1 LFKETI
7 MNALHRMER
16 FLDQHMIPFDLVAH
30 PHTQSS
36 AETARAAGVP
46 PERLAK
52 GVLLDGEDC
61 QMVAMIPADQE
72 VQLGKL
78 RQDVGVEF
86 SLADEAS
93 VSRLFAECEPGV
105 VPGLPNA
112 WGVEM
117 VWDDDLMAQPDVY
130 LEAGDHERLLHIETR
145 FLREAFGDAPHCHFS
160 QPRMQHIQA

>member
-1 LFKETI
+1 

-16 FLDQHMIPFDLVAH
+16 FLDKHLIPFDIVAH
-30 PHTQSS
+30 PHTHTS
-36 AETARAAGVP
+36 AETARAAGLTP
-46 PERLAK
+46 DRLAK
-52 GVLLDGEDC
+52 GVLLDGMGC

-72 VQLGKL
+72 VHLGRL
-78 RQDVGVEF
+78 GLDQGVEF

-93 VSRLFAECEPGV
+93 VGRLFTECEPGV

-117 VWDDDLMAQPDVY
+117 VWDDALMAQPDIY

-145 FLREAFGDAPHCHFS
+145 YLREVFGDAPHCHFS
-160 QPRMQHIQA
+160 QPRMQHVRA

>member
-1 LFKETI
+1 

-16 FLDQHMIPFDLVAH
+16 FLDEHMIPFDLVAH
-30 PHTQSS
+30 PHSQTS
-36 AETARAAGVP
+36 AETARAAGLTLDRV
-46 PERLAK
+46 AK
-52 GVLLDGEDC
+52 GVLLDSMDC

-72 VQLGKL
+72 IQLGKL
-78 RQDVGVEF
+78 RQDVGIEF

-93 VSRLFAECEPGV
+93 VSRLFPECDPGV

-117 VWDDDLMAQPDVY
+117 VWDDALMAQPDVY

-145 FLREAFGDAPHCHFS
+145 YLREAFGDAPHCHFT
-160 QPRMQHIQA
+160 QPRMQHVA

>member
-1 LFKETI
+1 

-16 FLDQHMIPFDLVAH
+16 FLDEHMIPFEVVVH
-30 PHTQSS
+30 PHSQSS
-36 AETARAAGVP
+36 AETARAAGVHP
-46 PERLAK
+46 GRIAK

-78 RQDVGVEF
+78 RQDIGVEF
-86 SLADEAS
+86 RLADEAG
-93 VSRLFAECEPGV
+93 VSRLFAECEPGA

-117 VWDDDLMAQPDVY
+117 VWDDALMAQPDVY
-130 LEAGDHERLLHIETR
+130 LEAGDHKRLLHIETR

-160 QPRMQHIQA
+160 QPRMQHITQHHA